1 MSNYVISC
9 CSTADLTKEHFEKRN
24 ISYICF
30 HYELN
35 GKEYADDLGQS
46 MPFDVFY
53 KAMQDGASTKT
64 SQVNADEFEEYFE
77 GFLKQGKDVLH
88 VCLSSGI
95 SGVINSA
102 NVAKAELEEKYP
114 DRKILVVDSLGASSG
129 YGLFMDK
136 LASVFVPAGAG
147 KKDCP
152 DLKLSDP
159 PLRPGK
165 DNGYVQ
171 TLQPVPD
178 DSWLLLPADRYLTK
192 HRTYVHVL
200 P

>member
-1 MSNYVISC
+1 MSDYVISC

-46 MPFDVFY
+46 MPFDQFY

-77 GFLKQGKDVLH
+77 RFLKQGKDVLH

-114 DRKILVVDSLGASSG
+114 ERKILVVDSLGASSG

-136 LASVFVPAGAG
+136 LADLRDEG
-147 KKDCP
+147 KSIGEVHAWAEEHKLNLQHWFFST
-152 DLKLSDP
+152 DLTFYIRGGRISKAS
-159 PLRPGK
+159 
-165 DNGYVQ
+165 
-171 TLQPVPD
+171 
-178 DSWLLLPADRYLTK
+178 
-192 HRTYVHVL
+192 
-200 P
+200 